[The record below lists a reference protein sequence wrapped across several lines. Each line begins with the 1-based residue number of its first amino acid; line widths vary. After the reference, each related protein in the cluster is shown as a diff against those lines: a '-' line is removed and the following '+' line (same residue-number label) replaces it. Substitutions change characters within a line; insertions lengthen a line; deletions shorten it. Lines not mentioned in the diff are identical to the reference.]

1 MDKEFRMT
9 TQKMSVRL
17 KTLVLAMGVVVAGTA
32 QADTNTEVEQLRKE
46 VQELRGMLEQYAQ
59 QQKQMNVQQQNYQA
73 QVAAQT
79 SPAKPAPEKKG
90 LGITVGG
97 AEVNFYGNVRADAT
111 YQIDGGPNKGHP
123 YNQINKSALEGTTGN
138 SDIFKSTLAATR
150 LGFDFKTP
158 TQSGDVAGKV
168 EVDFLGA
175 NDTLR
180 IRHAYLTYA
189 NWLIGQTWSN
199 FAVPDYMPESIDA
212 LGYVGGAVKR
222 TPQVRYTSTFSPQTN
237 LIFALE
243 DSKYSDNTTG
253 TKTVLN
259 KQYDENNQL
268 TDATLSNVT
277 TVTALGSDPDNQTRL
292 PALSARFNH
301 KFADNAGIVTA
312 RTMLAEKNTKDD
324 NDLAWGVGLGAKYN
338 VTPSTTLKA
347 DYYHVKGDSSFVSW
361 SNPGYAIDSN
371 GNIQQSEFDSITV
384 GITQQFNPKWRGT
397 LGYGYMNHDTDLD
410 YINASG
416 IPSALNKDLW
426 QAWANVFYSP
436 IKPVSLGLEYTYG
449 ERETFS
455 TPTLTS
461 KTGEENRVNVVAMYN
476 F

>member
-1 MDKEFRMT
+1 MT

-17 KTLVLAMGVVVAGTA
+17 KTLVLAMGVFAAGTV

-59 QQKQMNVQQQNYQA
+59 QQKQTNTQQQNYQVQATA
-73 QVAAQT
+73 QPA
-79 SPAKPAPEKKG
+79 PAKPVVEKKG

-111 YQIDGGPNKGHP
+111 YQIDGGPSRAHP
-123 YNQINKSALEGTTGN
+123 YNQINKAALDGAPGN
-138 SDIFKSTLAATR
+138 SDLFKSTLAATR

-158 TQSGDVAGKV
+158 TQAGDVAGKV
-168 EVDFLGA
+168 EVDFLGS

-199 FAVPDYMPESIDA
+199 FAVPDYMPETIDA

-222 TPQVRYTSTFSPQTN
+222 TPQVRYTSTFSPETN

-243 DSKYSDNTTG
+243 DSKYSDNSGTT
-253 TKTVLN
+253 
-259 KQYDENNQL
+259 
-268 TDATLSNVT
+268 
-277 TVTALGSDPDNQTRL
+277 LGSDPDNQMRI
-292 PALSARFNH
+292 PALTARLNH
-301 KFADNAGIVTA
+301 KFANNAGIISA
-312 RTMLAEKNTKDD
+312 RTMVADKQTSDDEKV
-324 NDLAWGVGLGAKYN
+324 AWGVGLGTKYN

-361 SNPGYAIDSN
+361 SNPGYSIEKPG

-397 LGYGYMNHDTDLD
+397 LGYGYMTHDEDLD
-410 YINASG
+410 YINASAN
-416 IPSALNKDLW
+416 PAALNKDLW

-461 KTGEENRVNVVAMYN
+461 KTGEENRVNVVALYN